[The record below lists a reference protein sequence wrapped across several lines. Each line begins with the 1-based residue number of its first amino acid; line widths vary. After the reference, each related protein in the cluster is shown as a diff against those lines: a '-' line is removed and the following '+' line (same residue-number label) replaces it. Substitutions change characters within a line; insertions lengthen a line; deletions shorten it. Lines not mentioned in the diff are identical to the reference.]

1 LQELYPQTE
10 QLILEAISLPKL
22 ISESEREQVRQAI
35 YQNTIALIRRNGVKG
50 VTVESIA
57 AAVGIS
63 KGLFYAYYP
72 SKEIALYEALR
83 RSEADLFSRME
94 AIMSQEINSK
104 EQVERFLRE
113 VFLAPDSVILY
124 LSPTDLE
131 VLLRKLPPEY
141 RARENKKS
149 ADYFQRSLELLKVEE
164 DKMEA
169 VALLTD
175 CLGVIATNNMFSEK
189 GKQQALDVLIDAIS
203 SYLSGEGSM

>member
-1 LQELYPQTE
+1 M
-10 QLILEAISLPKL
+10 PKVV
-22 ISESEREQVRQAI
+22 SESEREQVREAI
-35 YQNTIALIRRNGVKG
+35 YQNTIALIRRNGIKG
-50 VTVESIA
+50 VTVDDIA

-63 KGLFYAYYP
+63 KGMFYAYYP
-72 SKEIALYEALR
+72 SKEAGLYEVLK
-83 RSEADLFSRME
+83 RSEAELFARME
-94 AIMSQEINSK
+94 AIMSQEINNRA
-104 EQVERFLRE
+104 QVERFLRE

-124 LSPTDLE
+124 LSPNDLE

-141 RARENKKS
+141 RKRENKKS
-149 ADYFQRSLELLKVEE
+149 ADYFERSLELLKVDV

-175 CLGVIATNNMFSEK
+175 CLGVIATNTMFSEK